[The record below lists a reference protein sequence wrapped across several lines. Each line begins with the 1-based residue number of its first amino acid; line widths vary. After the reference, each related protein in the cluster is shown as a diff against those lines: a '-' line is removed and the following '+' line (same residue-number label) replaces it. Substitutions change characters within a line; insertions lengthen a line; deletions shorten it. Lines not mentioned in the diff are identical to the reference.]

1 MNVNEVNLRLRK
13 IEPSDLPFLYQWEN
27 DATMWADS
35 DTHNPLSR
43 HDLHQYIENTTG
55 DIYRDGQLRLII
67 TNLQQ
72 SDLPTT
78 GKADLQP
85 QSGDLTSSLPCILGC
100 IDLFDFDARNRKA
113 AIGMYITP
121 EARGKGVGK
130 QAVQLL
136 LDYAFGFLHLRMVYA
151 IISVHNTA
159 CSHIYEQMGFTPSSP
174 LPNWTLE
181 GDAILWQKS
190 HD

>member
-1 MNVNEVNLRLRK
+1 MKLRK
-13 IEPSDLPFLYQWEN
+13 IEPSDLPFLFQWEN

-67 TNLQQ
+67 EDSQLSTFNSQL
-72 SDLPTT
+72 ST
-78 GKADLQP
+78 K
-85 QSGDLTSSLPCILGC
+85 IVGC

-113 AIGMYITP
+113 AIGMYIAP
-121 EARGKGVGK
+121 HARGNGVGK

-136 LDYAFGFLHLRMVYA
+136 LDYAFGHLQLRMLYA
-151 IISVHNTA
+151 IISVHNTP
-159 CSHIYEQMGFTPSSP
+159 CSHIYEQMGFAASSV
-174 LPNWTLE
+174 LQDWTLE
-181 GDAILWQKS
+181 GDAILWQKLNK
-190 HD
+190 

>member
-1 MNVNEVNLRLRK
+1 MLRLRK

-55 DIYRDGQLRLII
+55 DIYRDGHLRLII
-67 TNLQQ
+67 ETVNCQL
-72 SDLPTT
+72 ST
-78 GKADLQP
+78 K
-85 QSGDLTSSLPCILGC
+85 IMGC

-113 AIGMYITP
+113 AIGMYIAP

-130 QAVQLL
+130 QAVEQL
-136 LDYAFGFLHLRMVYA
+136 LDYAFGFLHLRMIYA
-151 IISVHNTA
+151 IISVHNHP
-159 CSHIYEQMGFTPSSP
+159 CSRIYEQMGFIPSSP
-174 LPNWTLE
+174 LKDWTLE

-190 HD
+190 NTNE

>member
-1 MNVNEVNLRLRK
+1 MLKLRK

-43 HDLHQYIENTTG
+43 HDLHQYIENTIG

-67 TNLQQ
+67 E
-72 SDLPTT
+72 
-78 GKADLQP
+78 
-85 QSGDLTSSLPCILGC
+85 SSEAGIMGC

-113 AIGMYITP
+113 AIGMYIAP

-130 QAVQLL
+130 QAVEQL
-136 LDYAFGFLHLRMVYA
+136 LDYAFGFLHLRMIYA
-151 IISVHNTA
+151 IISVHNHP
-159 CSHIYEQMGFTPSSP
+159 CSRIYEQMGFIPSSP
-174 LPNWTLE
+174 LKDWTLE

-190 HD
+190 NTNE

>member
-1 MNVNEVNLRLRK
+1 MIKLRK
-13 IEPSDLPFLYQWEN
+13 IEPLDLPFLYQWEN

-67 TNLQQ
+67 EDSQLSTFNSQL
-72 SDLPTT
+72 ST
-78 GKADLQP
+78 K
-85 QSGDLTSSLPCILGC
+85 IVGC

-113 AIGMYITP
+113 AIGMYISP
-121 EARGKGVGK
+121 DARGNGVGK

-136 LDYAFGFLHLRMVYA
+136 EDYAFGFLHLRMLYA
-151 IISVHNTA
+151 IISVHNTP
-159 CSHIYEQMGFTPSSP
+159 CSHIYEQMGYSPSS
-174 LPNWTLE
+174 LLKDWTLE
-181 GDAILWQKS
+181 GDAVLWQKS
-190 HD
+190 QD

>member
-1 MNVNEVNLRLRK
+1 MRLRK

-27 DATMWADS
+27 DVTMWADS

-67 TNLQQ
+67 EDNDATQRLLN
-72 SDLPTT
+72 TT
-78 GKADLQP
+78 QLSTK
-85 QSGDLTSSLPCILGC
+85 IVGC

-113 AIGMYITP
+113 AIGMYIAP
-121 EARGKGVGK
+121 DARGKGVGK

-136 LDYAFGFLHLRMVYA
+136 EDYAFGFLHLRMLYA
-151 IISVHNTA
+151 IISVHNTP
-159 CSHIYEQMGFTPSSP
+159 CSHIYEQMGYSPSS
-174 LPNWTLE
+174 LLKDWTLE
-181 GDAILWQKS
+181 GDAILWQKRS
-190 HD
+190 VGE

>member
-1 MNVNEVNLRLRK
+1 MLRLRK

-67 TNLQQ
+67 EDSQLSTLNSQL
-72 SDLPTT
+72 ST
-78 GKADLQP
+78 K
-85 QSGDLTSSLPCILGC
+85 IVGC

-113 AIGMYITP
+113 AIGMYIAP

-136 LDYAFGFLHLRMVYA
+136 LDYAFNFLHLRMVYA
-151 IISVHNTA
+151 IISVNNVA
-159 CSHIYEQMGFTPSSP
+159 CSRLYEQMDFLPSSP
-174 LPNWTLE
+174 LRAWTLE
-181 GDAILWQKS
+181 GDAILWQKMNTN
-190 HD
+190 

>member
-1 MNVNEVNLRLRK
+1 MKLRK

-67 TNLQQ
+67 ES
-72 SDLPTT
+72 SDATQRLLNTTQPTT
-78 GKADLQP
+78 RV
-85 QSGDLTSSLPCILGC
+85 LGC

-113 AIGMYITP
+113 AIGMYIAP
-121 EARGKGVGK
+121 EARGQGVGK
-130 QAVQLL
+130 QAVRLL

-174 LPNWTLE
+174 LANWTLE

-190 HD
+190 QNH

>member
-1 MNVNEVNLRLRK
+1 
-13 IEPSDLPFLYQWEN
+13 
-27 DATMWADS
+27 MWADS

-67 TNLQQ
+67 EESQLST
-72 SDLPTT
+72 
-78 GKADLQP
+78 KVV
-85 QSGDLTSSLPCILGC
+85 GC

-113 AIGMYITP
+113 AIGMYIAP

-136 LDYAFGFLHLRMVYA
+136 LDYAFSFLHLRMLYA
-151 IISVHNTA
+151 IISLHNTA

-174 LPNWTLE
+174 LANWTLE

-190 HD
+190 QD

>member
-1 MNVNEVNLRLRK
+1 MLRLRK

-67 TNLQQ
+67 EESQLST
-72 SDLPTT
+72 
-78 GKADLQP
+78 KVV
-85 QSGDLTSSLPCILGC
+85 GC

-113 AIGMYITP
+113 AIGMYISP
-121 EARGKGVGK
+121 DARGKGVGK

-136 LDYAFGFLHLRMVYA
+136 EDYAFGFLHLRMLYA
-151 IISVHNTA
+151 IISVHNTP
-159 CSHIYEQMGFTPSSP
+159 CSHIYEQMGYSPSS
-174 LPNWTLE
+174 LLKDWTLE
-181 GDAILWQKS
+181 GDAILWQKRS
-190 HD
+190 VGE

>member
-1 MNVNEVNLRLRK
+1 MRK

-27 DATMWADS
+27 DVTMWADS

-67 TNLQQ
+67 EDSQLSTFNTQHSTQ
-72 SDLPTT
+72 
-78 GKADLQP
+78 
-85 QSGDLTSSLPCILGC
+85 ILGC

-113 AIGMYITP
+113 AIGMYIAP
-121 EARGKGVGK
+121 EARGRGVGK

-136 LDYAFGFLHLRMVYA
+136 LDYAFNFLHLRMVYA
-151 IISVHNTA
+151 IISVNNVA
-159 CSHIYEQMGFTPSSP
+159 CSRLYEQMDFLPSSP
-174 LPNWTLE
+174 LRAWTLE
-181 GDAILWQKS
+181 GDAILWQKMNTN
-190 HD
+190 

>member
-1 MNVNEVNLRLRK
+1 MLKLRK

-67 TNLQQ
+67 ETVNCQL
-72 SDLPTT
+72 ST
-78 GKADLQP
+78 K
-85 QSGDLTSSLPCILGC
+85 IMGC

-113 AIGMYITP
+113 AIGMYIAP

-130 QAVQLL
+130 QAVEQL
-136 LDYAFGFLHLRMVYA
+136 LDYAFGFLHLRMIYA
-151 IISVHNTA
+151 IISVHNHP
-159 CSHIYEQMGFTPSSP
+159 CSRIYEQIGFIPSSP
-174 LPNWTLE
+174 LKDWTLE

-190 HD
+190 NTNE

>member
-1 MNVNEVNLRLRK
+1 MIKLRK

-67 TNLQQ
+67 EE
-72 SDLPTT
+72 S
-78 GKADLQP
+78 A
-85 QSGDLTSSLPCILGC
+85 SLNSCVVGC

-136 LDYAFGFLHLRMVYA
+136 EDYAFGFLHLRMLYA
-151 IISVHNTA
+151 IISVHNTP
-159 CSHIYEQMGFTPSSP
+159 CSHIYEQMGYSPSS
-174 LPNWTLE
+174 LLKDWTLE
-181 GDAILWQKS
+181 GDAILWQKCS
-190 HD
+190 SGV

>member
-1 MNVNEVNLRLRK
+1 MLRLRK

-27 DATMWADS
+27 DAVMWADS

-67 TNLQQ
+67 ES
-72 SDLPTT
+72 SDATQRLLNTTQPTT
-78 GKADLQP
+78 R
-85 QSGDLTSSLPCILGC
+85 ILGC

-113 AIGMYITP
+113 AIGMYIAP
-121 EARGKGVGK
+121 EARGQGVGK

-174 LPNWTLE
+174 LANWTLE